1 MNQSVVRHKRSSK
14 QKIFL
19 NMDKIDL
26 AILDILKENSK
37 LGTKEIADQVGLT
50 ITPTY
55 ERIKKLER
63 SGVIK
68 GYTIELDKAAI
79 RKNIQVFCQV
89 SLKEHNLEL
98 LKKFED
104 QVVDFPEVSACY
116 HIAGDHD
123 YALFI
128 EVFDMIA
135 YETFL
140 REKLTTIPSIG
151 NVQSSFV
158 MSEIK

>member
-1 MNQSVVRHKRSSK
+1 
-14 QKIFL
+14 
-19 NMDKIDL
+19 MDAIDN
-26 AILDILKENSK
+26 AIIEILSENSK
-37 LGTKEIADQVGLT
+37 LGTKEIAIQVGLT

-55 ERIKKLER
+55 ERIKRLER

-68 GYTIELDKAAI
+68 RYTVDLDKKAI
-79 RKNIQVFCQV
+79 GKNLQVFCQV
-89 SLKEHNLEL
+89 SLKEHNLKL
-98 LKKFED
+98 LKKFEE
-104 QVVDFPEVSACY
+104 QVVSLPEVSACY

-123 YALFI
+123 YALLI
-128 EVFDMIA
+128 EVYDMDA

-140 REKLTTIPSIG
+140 REKLAVIPSIG

>member
-1 MNQSVVRHKRSSK
+1 
-14 QKIFL
+14 
-19 NMDKIDL
+19 MDKIDQ
-26 AILDILKENSK
+26 AILEILTENSK
-37 LGTKEIADQVGLT
+37 LGTKEIAMQVGLT

-55 ERIKKLER
+55 ERIKRLEK

-68 GYTIELDKAAI
+68 RYTVELDKASVG
-79 RKNIQVFCQV
+79 KNLQVFCQV
-89 SLKEHNLEL
+89 SLKEHNLKL

-104 QVVDFPEVSACY
+104 QVVNLPEVSACF

-128 EVFDMIA
+128 EVHDMIA
-135 YETFL
+135 YENFL
-140 REKLTTIPSIG
+140 REKLATIPSIA

-158 MSEIK
+158 MSEIKRAD